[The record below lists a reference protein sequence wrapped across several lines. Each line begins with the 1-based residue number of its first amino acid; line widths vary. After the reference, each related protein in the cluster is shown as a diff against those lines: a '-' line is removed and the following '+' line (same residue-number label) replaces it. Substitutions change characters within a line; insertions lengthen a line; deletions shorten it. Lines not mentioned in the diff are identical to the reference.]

1 MTWRTDSLLRFVL
14 VFSLAAWTPLLAAVA
29 TAADVTRPNIVVIL
43 ADDIGYGDLS
53 CYGATK
59 VKTPHLDRLAA
70 EGIRFTDGHSPSA
83 TCTPTRYA
91 LITGQ
96 YAWRKK
102 GTGILPGDAALI
114 IEPGSTTLPA
124 MLKRAGYATGAV
136 GKWHLGL
143 GAGNLDWNVEIKPG
157 PREIGFDESFLI
169 PATGDRVPCVYVENQ
184 RVVGLDPADP
194 IRVRYGEK
202 IGDEPTGAEHPELL
216 RIKLNR
222 GHDNTIVNGI
232 SRIGFMTGGKAAR
245 WVDEDM
251 ADTITRQATAFIERH
266 RGDPFF
272 LYFATHDVHVPRVPH
287 ARFKGTSQC
296 GIRGDAIHELDW
308 SVGQVLETLDRLKL
322 ADRTL
327 VIFSSD
333 NGPVLDDGY
342 ADGAV
347 EDLNGHT
354 PAGPLKGAKYSLN
367 EAGTRVPFIARWPSR
382 IKPGTSDALVCQIDL
397 VASLASLTGQKLDDA
412 AAPDSFNVLPALLGE
427 SGVGREHLVE
437 HANGVALRKGTWKYI
452 PPGGGQPAKAKKNK
466 AGGEAAAQLYDLAKD
481 LGETKNVAAEHPD
494 LVKDLQQLLVQIQSQ
509 PRSRPK

>member
-1 MTWRTDSLLRFVL
+1 MSRIRTLIVL
-14 VFSLAAWTPLLAAVA
+14 SVVVTVSGPPLF
-29 TAADVTRPNIVVIL
+29 AADQTSQPNVIVIL

-59 VKTPHLDRLAA
+59 VKTPHLDRLAS
-70 EGIRFTDGHSPSA
+70 EGLRFADGHSASA

-91 LITGQ
+91 LLTGQ
-96 YAWRKK
+96 YAWRKR

-114 IEPGSTTLPA
+114 IEPGSTTLPS
-124 MLKRAGYATGAV
+124 MLKQAGYTTGAV

-157 PREIGFDESFLI
+157 PLEIGFDYSFLI

-184 RVVGLDPADP
+184 RVVGLDPKDP

-216 RIKLNR
+216 KIKLNR

-251 ADTITRQATAFIERH
+251 ADVITKKATAFIEENKGR
-266 RGDPFF
+266 PFF

-308 SVGQVLETLDRLKL
+308 SVGQVVETLDRLKL
-322 ADRTL
+322 ADNTL

-347 EDLNGHT
+347 EDLNGHM
-354 PAGPLKGAKYSLN
+354 PAGPLKGAKYSLH
-367 EAGTRVPFIARWPSR
+367 EAGTRVPFIARWPAR

-397 VASLASLTGQKLDDA
+397 LASLASLTGQKLADSV
-412 AAPDSFNVLPALLGE
+412 APDSFDVLPTLVGE
-427 SGVGREHLVE
+427 SKLGREHLIE
-437 HANGVALRKGTWKYI
+437 HANGLALRRGTWKYI
-452 PPGGGQPAKAKKNK
+452 PPGGGQPGKAKKTK
-466 AGGEAAAQLYDLAKD
+466 AGGDAVAQLFDLTTD

-494 LVKDLQQLLVQIQSQ
+494 LVKELHALFTQLQSQ
-509 PRSRPK
+509 PRSRP